1 MIIDTL
7 IEGANNPLYP
17 TVIRQTLQAIADHN
31 PQTLAPGKYEIR
43 GDSIYFSVIN
53 SETRPFE
60 KQQPEYHRQYIDIH
74 IVLAGEEIIGA
85 GVRGLPQEAID
96 PFDDKND
103 IGFCQHI
110 ESETLIHLQP
120 GELAVIFTHELHRP
134 MCTLGT
140 PAPLRKIVVKLD
152 HALLSQ

>member
-7 IEGANNPLYP
+7 IEAINNPLYP
-17 TVIRQTLQAIADHN
+17 TVIRQTLQVIADHDL
-31 PQTLAPGKYEIR
+31 PALAPGKYEIR
-43 GDSIYFSVIN
+43 GDRIYFSVIDAE
-53 SETRPFE
+53 SFPFE
-60 KQQPEYHRQYIDIH
+60 KQRPEYHRQYIDIH

-96 PFDDKND
+96 PFDEKND
-103 IGFCQHI
+103 IGFCQRI

-140 PAPLRKIVVKLD
+140 PAPLRKIVVKVD
-152 HALLSQ
+152 HALLNQ